1 MRTAVCLEVLT
12 LRRVLSSVVL
22 IAALALAAAPSP
34 ASNAAYRIIVHHEV
48 KGTRIPRAT
57 LSSIFLKQ
65 VPKWGDGSPIFPI
78 DQSVRSDVRRSFS
91 GDVLNQ
97 GVAEV
102 QLYWQRK
109 MATGIVPPPVK
120 TSDEDVMAFV
130 ASTPGA
136 IGYVSASAAIP
147 ESVKSLE
154 LAD

>member
-1 MRTAVCLEVLT
+1 LI
-12 LRRVLSSVVL
+12 LRR
-22 IAALALAAAPSP
+22 ALVSWLLVSGLAVAVTPSP
-34 ASNAAYRIIVHHEV
+34 AADAGFRVIVHHEV
-48 KGTRIPRAT
+48 KGAKISRSI

-65 VPKWGDGSPIFPI
+65 APRWGDGSAILPV

-91 GDVLNQ
+91 GDVLMQ

-109 MATGIVPPPVK
+109 MSAGVTPPPVK
-120 TSDEDVMAFV
+120 TSDEEVVAFV

-136 IGYVSASAAIP
+136 IGYVTAAAP
-147 ESVKSLE
+147 LPDSVKTIQ

>member
-1 MRTAVCLEVLT
+1 M
-12 LRRVLSSVVL
+12 
-22 IAALALAAAPSP
+22 
-34 ASNAAYRIIVHHEV
+34 IVHHEV
-48 KGTRIPRAT
+48 KGEKIARGI

-65 VPKWGDGSPIFPI
+65 VPRWGDGSPIFPI

-109 MATGIVPPPVK
+109 MSTGLVPPPVK
-120 TSDEDVMAFV
+120 TSDEDVLAFV

-136 IGYVSASAAIP
+136 IGYVSANAAIP
-147 ESVKSLE
+147 ESVKAIE